1 MKYSDGQDV
10 KVGDRVKLGKDDK
23 GLVVAS
29 MDTDEYSVE
38 HPRAQWAYLK
48 KGVMIE
54 FPVHGLIHYE
64 QPEPDLQLVERA
76 REKAA
81 P

>member
-10 KVGDRVKLGKDDK
+10 KLGDRVKLGNDDQ
-23 GLVVAS
+23 GIVVAS
-29 MDTDEYSVE
+29 MDTDEYSSE
-38 HPRAQWAYLK
+38 HPRAQWAYLE

-54 FPVHGLIHYE
+54 FPTHGLLHYQ

-76 REKAA
+76 R
-81 P
+81 